1 LISLKQTARTKLQD
15 TCTVTQ
21 IDLRRAT
28 NIEPIWKRLEDNLL
42 ADSTIILVSGKITSA
57 SY

>member
-1 LISLKQTARTKLQD
+1 
-15 TCTVTQ
+15 VTQ